1 MPHSHRKRAKVGEPP
16 TLKGQP
22 KPSPA
27 PTTSGSTGNAPAA
40 AGGPARAGGNSNGN
54 GNGNGHNGNG
64 YHDRRRSG
72 RVTYRPKAAEMLTVH
87 ARTEDERLLAPRHRP
102 AFLDSDPWRSLRILA
117 EFVEGFDALAG
128 VGKAVTIFGSA
139 RMDENDPWYAKA
151 RELGANLARDGFAV
165 ITGGGPGIMEAANRG
180 CHEAGGLS
188 IGCNIELPHEQTVN
202 PYVDLG
208 VEFRYFFA
216 RKTMFVKYADGF
228 AIFPGGFGTLDE
240 LFESVTLIQTGK
252 IRHFPVVLVGT
263 AYWAGLLDWIRKEA
277 VGCGAVSPEDL
288 DLVQVTDDMEEAC
301 RMLTVASTHRAEE
314 AARSAYADDVSAGAH

>member
-1 MPHSHRKRAKVGEPP
+1 MPRSNSRKSTKKAQPAEPP
-16 TLKGQP
+16 AAE
-22 KPSPA
+22 SARPA
-27 PTTSGSTGNAPAA
+27 PAPSQAA
-40 AGGPARAGGNSNGN
+40 AGGTQTHANGAN
-54 GNGNGHNGNG
+54 HE
-64 YHDRRRSG
+64 RRRSG
-72 RVTYRPKAAEMLTVH
+72 RVTYRPKATAMLTVH
-87 ARTEDERLLAPRHRP
+87 ARTEDERLLASSARP

-117 EFVEGFDALAG
+117 EFVEGFDALAA

-139 RMDENDPWYAKA
+139 RLHEDDPYYAKA
-151 RELGANLARDGFAV
+151 RELAGLLAKEGFAV

-188 IGCNIELPHEQTVN
+188 IGCNIELPHEQSVN

-252 IRHFPVVLVGT
+252 IRHFPVVLIGT
-263 AYWAGLLDWIRKEA
+263 EYWAGLLEWLRNEA
-277 VGCGAVSPEDL
+277 VARGAVAPQDM
-288 DLVQVTDDMEEAC
+288 DLVQCTDDMHEAC
-301 RMLTVASTHRAEE
+301 AMLTAAYTARAEE
-314 AARSAYADDVSAGAH
+314 DARAARADKTGNARRRDAFGATPGR

>member
-1 MPHSHRKRAKVGEPP
+1 MPRSDPK
-16 TLKGQP
+16 
-22 KPSPA
+22 KPSKKARPVQT
-27 PTTSGSTGNAPAA
+27 PVAPAA
-40 AGGPARAGGNSNGN
+40 DFEPTSPAHAAPAATPGQAAGTNGVN
-54 GNGNGHNGNG
+54 HE
-64 YHDRRRSG
+64 RRRSG

-87 ARTEDERLLAPRHRP
+87 ARTEDERLLASSARP

-117 EFVEGFDALAG
+117 EFVEGFDALAA

-139 RMDENDPWYAKA
+139 RVLEGDPYYAKA
-151 RELGANLARDGFAV
+151 RELAGLLAKEGFAV

-188 IGCNIELPHEQTVN
+188 IGCNIELPHEQSVN
-202 PYVDLG
+202 AYVDLG

-252 IRHFPVVLVGT
+252 IRHFPVVLIGT
-263 AYWAGLLDWIRKEA
+263 EYWAGLLKWLRREA
-277 VGCGAVSPEDL
+277 VGRGAVSPQDM
-288 DLVQVTDDMEEAC
+288 DLVQCTDDMHEAC
-301 RMLTVASTHRAEE
+301 AMLTAAYTARSQEDAK
-314 AARSAYADDVSAGAH
+314 AARSEKGSAAHL